1 MKYDGVRF
9 ELTIAP
15 EYVASWG
22 FKEAIREFI
31 QNGIDAETENPQ
43 HTFEMDWDSETEE
56 LLLKNKN
63 TSIEIK
69 SMLLGRTT
77 KANNKNLIGQFGE
90 GYKIATLVMN
100 RLGKKVTIHNGETGQ
115 LWQSSIEHSE
125 RFDSDVLVFTITE
138 SEDVSRDLNIRISN
152 VTYDETDSIEEVW
165 LNAFDE
171 YRDRDIIKTK
181 YGDILLDEDLA
192 GCIYVNGLFVQKE
205 STYKYGYNIKPQY
218 IELDRDRGTVMWY
231 DLRMTSA
238 RMITEAAF
246 NDKISADEF
255 IQIMKENNDIE
266 FAQYVTTSNVTTLK
280 DKIVAAFDK
289 EYPNS
294 IPVRSQREFELVK
307 SLGGRP
313 VIIAERLA
321 DYVDTII
328 NERIDKLAEERIED
342 GETMYDKFNM
352 WFHTYCNGISDEGK
366 TKFNK
371 LIEKLA
377 V

>member
-1 MKYDGVRF
+1 MKYDGIRF

-43 HTFEMDWDSETEE
+43 HAFELDWNPETEE

-69 SMLLGRTT
+69 SMLLGKTT

-100 RLGKKVTIHNGETGQ
+100 RLGKKVTIHNGKTGQ
-115 LWQSSIEHSE
+115 LWKSSIEHSE

-138 SEDVSRDLNIRISN
+138 SENASRDLNIRISN
-152 VTYDETDSIEEVW
+152 VTYDEMDSVGEIW

-171 YRDRDIIKTK
+171 YCCRDVIKTK
-181 YGDILLDEDLA
+181 YGDILLDEYLA
-192 GCIYVNGLFVQKE
+192 GGIYVNGLFVQKE
-205 STYKYGYNIKPQY
+205 PTYKYGYNIKPQY

-266 FAQYVTTSNVTTLK
+266 FAQYITTSNVTTLK

-328 NERIDKLAEERIED
+328 NERIDKLAEERRVNE
-342 GETMYDKFNM
+342 ETIYGKF
-352 WFHTYCNGISDEGK
+352 K
-366 TKFNK
+366 
-371 LIEKLA
+371 
-377 V
+377 

>member
-56 LLLKNKN
+56 LTLKNKN

-138 SEDVSRDLNIRISN
+138 SEDVSRDLNIHISN

-171 YRDRDIIKTK
+171 YRDR
-181 YGDILLDEDLA
+181 
-192 GCIYVNGLFVQKE
+192 
-205 STYKYGYNIKPQY
+205 S
-218 IELDRDRGTVMWY
+218 
-231 DLRMTSA
+231 
-238 RMITEAAF
+238 
-246 NDKISADEF
+246 
-255 IQIMKENNDIE
+255 
-266 FAQYVTTSNVTTLK
+266 
-280 DKIVAAFDK
+280 
-289 EYPNS
+289 
-294 IPVRSQREFELVK
+294 
-307 SLGGRP
+307 
-313 VIIAERLA
+313 
-321 DYVDTII
+321 
-328 NERIDKLAEERIED
+328 
-342 GETMYDKFNM
+342 
-352 WFHTYCNGISDEGK
+352 
-366 TKFNK
+366 
-371 LIEKLA
+371 
-377 V
+377 